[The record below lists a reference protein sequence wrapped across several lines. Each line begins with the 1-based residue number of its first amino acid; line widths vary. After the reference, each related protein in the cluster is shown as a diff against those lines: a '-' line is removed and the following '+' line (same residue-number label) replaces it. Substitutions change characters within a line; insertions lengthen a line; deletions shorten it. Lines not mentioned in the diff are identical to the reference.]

1 MLQGISVLQGISEPF
16 PGIGSTPNAAGG
28 PEYISGSAAPGPEG
42 VREELPPP
50 NPADILNA
58 RLSSVNIAATLEQTE
73 IDEIAQR
80 VIRDYDIDELSREN
94 WLKRNKNAM
103 KLATLVV
110 EKKSF
115 PWPKA
120 ANIKYPLLATA
131 AVQFSARAY
140 PNIIQGTNIVKAKV
154 TGRDPGGV
162 KAARGMRI
170 SEHMSYQLT
179 EEMEDW
185 SEEMDDLLVAL
196 PIEGCEFKKSYFD
209 SAAGQNVSEHVRP
222 QNLVVNY
229 RAKNLRGASRITHLI
244 WLYPNDVV
252 EKVRN
257 GIFLDIDL
265 GYPATVQE
273 SSTDDESPPSN
284 DEDAPHLFLEQHRWY
299 DLDGD
304 GYQEPYICT
313 VHKDTG
319 KLVRIVAR
327 WDVDG
332 VKLNSKG
339 QIAKITPVHYFTRYR
354 FMPDPDGGFYCMGF
368 GTLQGPINEV
378 INTTIN
384 QLLDAGTRQNTGG
397 GFIGKGVKLGRG
409 GGGGTVKFAPGE
421 YKQINYSGD
430 DIRKNIMDLNIPEP
444 SRVLFLLLGTM
455 VDAGKEVASVAEVLT
470 GEQSGSNVPATTT
483 LALIEQGLKVFSAI
497 YLRVHRSLKREFR
510 KLYRLNRIFLEDEVY
525 YVVLDDPR
533 AIKRADYEAEG
544 LDVQAVSNP
553 DEVSDIQ
560 RLIKAQILNGLIGQG
575 YNDNVIRRRY
585 LEALR
590 VPDIE
595 ELLPEEGAEPPP
607 DPKIVLESE
616 KISLERDKF
625 ELEIVMA
632 RGKLLKM
639 RADTLAAIARAEA
652 AEAGPQIEVYKA
664 ELAALEKMTAEKF
677 GSGSGAGGQITDNR
691 GQSNEQ

>member
-1 MLQGISVLQGISEPF
+1 MLQGISEPF
-16 PGIGSTPNAAGG
+16 PAIGTSTPQAPRPQSGTAEFSREDIR
-28 PEYISGSAAPGPEG
+28 PE
-42 VREELPPP
+42 PPP

-58 RLSSVNIAATLEQTE
+58 RLSSTNIATELEQTV

-80 VIRDYDIDELSREN
+80 VVRDYESDELSREN
-94 WLKRNKNAM
+94 WLARNEAAM
-103 KLATLVV
+103 KLATLVI
-110 EKKSF
+110 ETKNF
-115 PWPKA
+115 PWPNA

-131 AVQFSARAY
+131 CVQFSSRAY

-154 TGRDPGGV
+154 TGQDPAGL

-170 SEHMSYQLT
+170 SEHMNYQIT

-196 PIEGCEFKKSYFD
+196 PIEGCEFKKTYFD
-209 SAAGQNVSEHVRP
+209 STDGLNVSEHVRP
-222 QNLVVNY
+222 KDLVVNY
-229 RAKNLRGASRITHLI
+229 RAKSLKKASRVTHRI

-252 EKVRN
+252 GRVRKK
-257 GIFLDIDL
+257 IFLDIDF
-265 GYPATVQE
+265 GYPTTIQE
-273 SSTDDESPPSN
+273 PSTDNESPALN
-284 DEDAPHLFLEQHRWY
+284 DEDAPHLFLEQHRWL

-304 GYQEPYICT
+304 GYQEPYVCT

-327 WDVDG
+327 WDVEG
-332 VKLNSKG
+332 IARNEKG
-339 QIAKITPVHYFTRYR
+339 EITKITPVHYFTRFK
-354 FMPDPDGGFYCMGF
+354 FMPSPDGGFYCMGF
-368 GTLQGPINEV
+368 GTLQSPINEV
-378 INTTIN
+378 INSTIN
-384 QLLDAGTRQNTGG
+384 QLLDAGTRQNTAG
-397 GFIGKGVKLGRG
+397 GFIGKGVNLAKG
-409 GGGGTVKFAPGE
+409 GGGGPIKFAPGE
-421 YKQINYSGD
+421 YKQIDYSGD
-430 DIRKNIMDLNIPEP
+430 DIRKNVFDLKIPEP
-444 SRVLFLLLGTM
+444 SRVLFLLLGSM
-455 VDAGKEVASVAEVLT
+455 IGAGKELASVSEVLT

-497 YLRVHRSLKREFR
+497 YVRVHRGLKCEFK
-510 KLYRLNRIFLEDEVY
+510 KLKRLNRLFLDDEVY
-525 YVVLDDPR
+525 FTVLDNPR
-533 AIKRADYEAEG
+533 AIKRTDYEDVD
-544 LDVQAVSNP
+544 LDVQPVSNP

-560 RLIKAQILNGLIGQG
+560 RLIKAQILFGLLGKG
-575 YNDNVIRRRY
+575 YNDDAIRRRH

-595 ELLPEEGAEPPP
+595 ELLPPKGPPPPP

-652 AEAGPQIEVYKA
+652 AEAGPQIEMYKS
-664 ELAALEKMTAEKF
+664 ELAALEKMT
-677 GSGSGAGGQITDNR
+677 SGMFAGGGATG
-691 GQSNEQ
+691 GQMSENGGQNEREWQ